1 MHQSRRMKL
10 FLLVAGAVLA
20 LAAPGRALGAVTIGA
35 TFTAGEPLAASPTYI
50 QSRSSGNAYA
60 APSDGVITSWA
71 HQADADPPMLRFKV
85 VHPLGGNSY
94 ALVGESDL
102 TPQAA
107 GVLNQF
113 PIRIPVQAGDIIG
126 FFLAGS
132 GSYKVAALG
141 SPGED
146 QARFVA
152 GDTPPGDTLYPISI
166 EPIRLDIS
174 AQLEPDADRDGFGD
188 ETQDQCATK
197 AWTQGSCPD
206 RDRPETWITTRAP
219 NETDKTAVKFKFRSD
234 EVGSKFECRLDKQVW
249 KWCSSPYKLRRL
261 HAGEHMFKVRA
272 IDAAENVDHSPAKDK
287 FKVID

>member
-1 MHQSRRMKL
+1 MKV

-20 LAAPGRALGAVTIGA
+20 LAAPGSALGAVTIGA

-50 QSRSSGNAYA
+50 QSRSAGNAYA

-71 HQADADPPMLRFKV
+71 HQADADPPTLRFKV

-94 ALVGESDL
+94 ALVGESGL

-141 SPGED
+141 SPGGD
-146 QARFVA
+146 QARLAA
-152 GDTPPGDTLYPISI
+152 GDAPPGDTLYLISI

-174 AQLEPDADRDGFGD
+174 AQLEPDADHDGFGD
-188 ETQDQCATK
+188 ETQDQCPSDAS
-197 AWTQGSCPD
+197 TQGTCAD
-206 RDRPETWITTRAP
+206 TDRPETWITRRAP
-219 NETDKTAVKFKFRSD
+219 NRTDKTTVKFKFRSD
-234 EVGSKFECRLDKQVW
+234 EAGSKFECKLDKQVW
-249 KWCSSPYKLRRL
+249 KWCSSPYKLSRL
-261 HAGEHMFKVRA
+261 HAGNHEFKVRA
-272 IDAAENVDHSPAKDK
+272 IDAVEHVDHSPAKDK